1 MLYLM
6 RHHLHEVTVYW
17 SSTGDTPPE
26 VRQHI
31 EAIRAIVPNFVEVKS
46 DALNDRELNG
56 NPTDALLLD
65 NFLSTL
71 GATDSTKRRMS
82 YDCCMANIMLPMHE
96 RMLTDGV
103 TDVYRGQRNTD
114 TYKSPVQD
122 GQDTG
127 FYLVHYPIKDMT
139 TADVF
144 DVLGEAAANG
154 FPVPT
159 WYNELSSTPDCLTC
173 TGWIAE
179 HRGAWLRKTHPDAHE
194 VYTTELTALRDE
206 LMSVISRIGEE
217 LK

>member
-1 MLYLM
+1 MLYMHREILQD
-6 RHHLHEVTVYW
+6 VTVYW

-46 DALNDRELNG
+46 DALRDRKENG
-56 NPTDALLLD
+56 NPTDTLLLD
-65 NFLSTL
+65 NFLATI
-71 GATDSTKRRMS
+71 GATPSTKRRTS
-82 YDCCMANIMLPMHE
+82 FECCMTNNMLPMHQ
-96 RMLTDGV
+96 RMLADGI

-114 TYKSPVQD
+114 TNKSPIQD

-139 TADVF
+139 TSEVF
-144 DVLGEAAANG
+144 DVLSEAAANG

-173 TGWIAE
+173 TGWIDE
-179 HRGAWLRKTHPDAHE
+179 RRGTWLRKTHPDAYN

-206 LMSVISRIGEE
+206 LMSVVSRIGEE
-217 LK
+217 LE